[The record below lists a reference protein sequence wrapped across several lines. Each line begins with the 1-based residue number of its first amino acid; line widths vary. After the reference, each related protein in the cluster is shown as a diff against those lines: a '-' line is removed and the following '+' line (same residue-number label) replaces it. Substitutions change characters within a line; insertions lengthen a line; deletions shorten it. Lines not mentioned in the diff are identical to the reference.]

1 MLQNRF
7 FFFAL
12 VPRSG
17 FGAAIS
23 HAIARSSIVFCN
35 SVSGDRIVLAASR
48 LLGAAAACVIL
59 LSFAAGHCTSYRT
72 GCIKSAI
79 VICQKKFSFFA
90 ACEFP
95 IKIPLKSASKSV
107 ELCSDEMKIVD
118 QEELSWHM
126 TRHEMRW
133 EELRWDELRWSASV
147 KFGVRGVKSAVCSV
161 KKVFAWSC
169 IAPGSCAG
177 HVLGQ
182 QQCNRFAQSTHAR
195 AWLAHGACK
204 FYRWEKSCSI
214 TLRQLPPRL
223 VRVLLV
229 NIYNRRKFRS
239 QTSDSM
245 NRWKSRG
252 GKESEKRRPEERR
265 SEKRKSQKKEDA
277 GVRKGRKV
285 AKTLYFS
292 NDLGLRRV
300 EK

>member
-1 MLQNRF
+1 MRW
-7 FFFAL
+7 
-12 VPRSG
+12 V
-17 FGAAIS
+17 
-23 HAIARSSIVFCN
+23 
-35 SVSGDRIVLAASR
+35 
-48 LLGAAAACVIL
+48 
-59 LSFAAGHCTSYRT
+59 
-72 GCIKSAI
+72 
-79 VICQKKFSFFA
+79 
-90 ACEFP
+90 
-95 IKIPLKSASKSV
+95 
-107 ELCSDEMKIVD
+107 EMKCKCEV
-118 QEELSWHM
+118 
-126 TRHEMRW
+126 
-133 EELRWDELRWSASV
+133 WSA
-147 KFGVRGVKSAVCSV
+147 GCEECSV
-161 KKVFAWSC
+161 QCEESVRLELHCA
-169 IAPGSCAG
+169 GSCAG